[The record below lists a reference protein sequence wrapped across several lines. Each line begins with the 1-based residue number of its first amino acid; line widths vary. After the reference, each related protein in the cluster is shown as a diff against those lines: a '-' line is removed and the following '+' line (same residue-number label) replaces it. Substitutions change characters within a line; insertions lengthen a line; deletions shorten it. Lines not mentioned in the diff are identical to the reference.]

1 MNDPFV
7 EKGKVKEPRYM
18 QNKKDWRISLPA
30 TLFLYFQVIDE
41 SMKCFKAFFR
51 WLYVEILRLS
61 DETVSEEL
69 SKASQQDV
77 EFISEFLNSFSRA
90 ADNDSYTYL
99 ERVGQYLKN
108 ENLAQPVD
116 R

>member
-1 MNDPFV
+1 
-7 EKGKVKEPRYM
+7 
-18 QNKKDWRISLPA
+18 
-30 TLFLYFQVIDE
+30 
-41 SMKCFKAFFR
+41 MKCFKAFFR

-116 R
+116 RQAISSIHLHHLEIFCVATVDSGYSKLGFVTNFVY

>member
-1 MNDPFV
+1 MII
-7 EKGKVKEPRYM
+7 
-18 QNKKDWRISLPA
+18 WRGVTTNSNG
-30 TLFLYFQVIDE
+30 TGNFFLYFQVIDE

-77 EFISEFLNSFSRA
+77 EFISEFLNSFSKA

>member
-1 MNDPFV
+1 
-7 EKGKVKEPRYM
+7 
-18 QNKKDWRISLPA
+18 
-30 TLFLYFQVIDE
+30 
-41 SMKCFKAFFR
+41 MKCFKAFFR

-77 EFISEFLNSFSRA
+77 EFIADFLSSFSRA
-90 ADNDSYTYL
+90 VDDDSYTYL

-116 R
+116 RY